1 MPRTPAPDD
10 DAALRWDEFNDP
22 SYVESE
28 AAIAV
33 RLTAEAGDA
42 DGAAAASGATA
53 SVAASSDSV
62 GGQDVDVD
70 ADADVDVDAAR
81 ARDRSAARATLLTG
95 LFAVV
100 YLAYSVGWIIGVGLV
115 PLSGPTLLIEVMYQ
129 FSEFLTMIASALW
142 FGAVVALTRGGRAA
156 HRFGWLAIGTLV
168 LIPWPILLGM
178 FS

>member
-28 AAIAV
+28 AAIAARV
-33 RLTAEAGDA
+33 AAEAADAGD
-42 DGAAAASGATA
+42 AAAASGA
-53 SVAASSDSV
+53 AASGAASPDTV
-62 GGQDVDVD
+62 GGQD
-70 ADADVDVDAAR
+70 ADADAAR
-81 ARDRSAARATLLTG
+81 ARDRSAAGATLLTG

-129 FSEFLTMIASALW
+129 FSEFLAMIASALW
-142 FGAVVALTRGGRAA
+142 FGSAVALTREGRAT
-156 HRFGWLAIGTLV
+156 HRFGWLALGTLV